1 MNTTNSTGVTIND
14 LFYTLEDLDKDCWLR
29 LLNGSLKSK
38 DEFHTA
44 AVASMQNGDIN
55 LRTMVLRKVLVHEKQ
70 LHFHTDIRSKKWE
83 ELQQSNNIS
92 LLFYNAAAKMQ
103 MRIKGLATLHYNNAI
118 TETAWEKTG
127 VASRRS
133 YLTIAAP
140 SISSAVP
147 TSGLDEAFAVRNPTQ
162 EESEAGKHN
171 FGVISVQALSL
182 DWLWLHHAG
191 HRRAFFDYEKKE
203 RCWLIP

>member
-1 MNTTNSTGVTIND
+1 MSTTNSAGVTIND
-14 LFYTLEDLDKDCWLR
+14 LFYTLEDLDKDCWVR
-29 LLNGSLKSK
+29 LLNGALKSK

-44 AVASMQNGDIN
+44 AVATLQDGDIN
-55 LRTMVLRKVLVHEKQ
+55 FRTMVLRKVIPQEKQ
-70 LHFHTDIRSKKWE
+70 IHFHTDIRSKKWE

-103 MRIKGLATLHYNNAI
+103 MRINGQATLHCNNAI

-127 VASRRS
+127 VSSRHS
-133 YLTIAAP
+133 YLTIAPP
-140 SISSAVP
+140 SIPSAVP
-147 TSGLDEAFAVRNPTQ
+147 TSGLDEAFALRNPTQ

-191 HRRAFFDYEKKE
+191 HRRAFFDYKNQE